1 MAEGEIIPGSSPE
14 RAPLTVGPER
24 TDQPLAPEQ
33 LPPTPEKSAE
43 QVAPEEQVAAAS
55 PVAPIAV
62 PTIPPPIQPIVS
74 PTTDDDSLPAVADDV
89 DVIEMEWVNK
99 AKQIIK
105 DTKDDPHAQE
115 QAVERL
121 QRDYLKK
128 RYGKEIKAAS

>member
-1 MAEGEIIPGSSPE
+1 MEEGAIIPGSNHE
-14 RAPLTVGPER
+14 QAPLSGPETTGPPSSER
-24 TDQPLAPEQ
+24 TPVAPEQ
-33 LPPTPEKSAE
+33 TAE
-43 QVAPEEQVAAAS
+43 AAPEEKVAAAQ
-55 PVAPIAV
+55 PVAPVAM
-62 PTIPPPIQPIVS
+62 PTIPPPVVT
-74 PTTDDDSLPAVADDV
+74 PTTMPAIDDDSPAVADDV

-115 QAVERL
+115 QAVEKL